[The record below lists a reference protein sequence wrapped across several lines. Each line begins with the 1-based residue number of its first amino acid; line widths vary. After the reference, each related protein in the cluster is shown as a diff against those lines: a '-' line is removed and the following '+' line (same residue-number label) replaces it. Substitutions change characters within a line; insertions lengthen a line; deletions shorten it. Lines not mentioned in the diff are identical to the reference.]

1 VYHCGG
7 WILYAY
13 LADLHCGILH
23 FLRLVFSIRQIASR
37 KTAEIVHFS
46 HIVCFNDAKLRL
58 FCAGAYF
65 FSEKNAMFL

>member
-7 WILYAY
+7 GILYAY

-23 FLRLVFSIRQIASR
+23 FLRRDFSIRQIASR

-46 HIVCFNDAKLRL
+46 HIVCSNDAKLRL